1 MKDLITLIIK
11 KSAVMRSL
19 KFRIFVIVLLVGLIP
34 AFVMRAMLVRSYE
47 QRAVN
52 QRITD
57 VTTQCSILSSRLA
70 ETGYLKD
77 PSDPVVN
84 DEISRLSNFYD
95 GRILLVDDNFR
106 VVKDSYGMSEGKTMV
121 SREVIACMNGSSNMS
136 NHDRVN
142 GYLEITVPITV
153 PDVGTVLGVMVSSA
167 STDPI
172 QVNKNVLNHRAWIV
186 EITISVF
193 VLVIAYA
200 LAATLLLPFDRIIS
214 AINSAKEGFG
224 TSIEPVDI
232 PEYTETSEIM
242 EAFYHLM
249 NQIKEVDSTREEFVA
264 NVSHE
269 LKTPLASMKVLS
281 DSIRNEENVPIEM
294 YREFMND
301 IAEEVDRENKIIT
314 DLLSMV
320 KMDKQAG
327 TLDPEETDINHLLTG
342 ILKRLKPIAEK
353 SGVDLICEEKKEV
366 TALVDITK
374 FSLAVTNL
382 VENAIKYNKKDGWVK
397 VTLDADIQFLILT
410 VSDNGI
416 GIPEDSL
423 NHIYDR
429 FYRVDKS
436 HSKEIGGTGLG
447 LAITRA
453 TILLH
458 KGSIKASSVEGEGTT
473 FTVRIPL
480 NLSQSLPQNLS

>member
-1 MKDLITLIIK
+1 MKDLVTLIIK
-11 KSAVMRSL
+11 KSAIMRSL
-19 KFRIFVIVLLVGLIP
+19 KFRIFIIVLLVGVIP
-34 AFVMRAMLVRSYE
+34 AFVMRVTLVKSYE

-57 VTTQCSILSSRLA
+57 VTTQCVILCSRLA
-70 ETGYLKD
+70 EAGYLSD

-84 DEISRLSNFYD
+84 EELSRLSNFYD
-95 GRILLVDDNFR
+95 GRILVVDGAFR
-106 VVKDSYGMSEGKTMV
+106 VVKDSYGMSEGKTVV

-136 NHDRVN
+136 NHDEVN
-142 GYLEITVPITV
+142 GYLEITVPITI
-153 PDVGTVLGVMVSSA
+153 PEKGTVLGVMVASA

-172 QVNKNVLNHRAWIV
+172 QANKTVLNQRAWIIEV
-186 EITISVF
+186 TIAIF
-193 VLVIAYA
+193 VLAIAYA
-200 LAATLLLPFDRIIS
+200 LSATLLLPFDKVIS
-214 AINSAKEGFG
+214 AINSAKEGFD

-232 PEYTETSEIM
+232 PDYTETSEIM

-281 DSIRNEENVPIEM
+281 DSIRNEENVPVEM

-301 IAEEVDRENKIIT
+301 IADEVDRENKIIT

-320 KMDKQAG
+320 KLDKQAG
-327 TLDPEETDINHLLTG
+327 TLNLEETDINQLMAA
-342 ILKRLKPIAEK
+342 ILKRLKPLAEK
-353 SGVDLICEEKKEV
+353 GGIELIYEGRKEV
-366 TALVDITK
+366 VADVDETK
-374 FSLAVTNL
+374 FTLVITNL
-382 VENAIKYNKKDGWVK
+382 VENAIKYNRENGWVK
-397 VTLDADIQFLILT
+397 VVLDADIQFMILT

-416 GIPEDSL
+416 GIPDESL

-436 HSKEIGGTGLG
+436 HSSQIGGTGLG

-480 NLSQSLPQNLS
+480 NLTQTL